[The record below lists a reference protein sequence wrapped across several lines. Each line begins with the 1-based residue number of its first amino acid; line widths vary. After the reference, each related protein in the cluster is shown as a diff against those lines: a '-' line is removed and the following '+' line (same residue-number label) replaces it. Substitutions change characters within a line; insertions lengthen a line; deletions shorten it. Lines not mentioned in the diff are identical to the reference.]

1 MIYITSEV
9 NVMDSKSIRTILS
22 DTAYVKQAGTKEEKQ
37 CAEYIKKLCRQMGL
51 VARTEEFSLDL
62 FQTHTERLTVDH
74 EEIACRGY
82 QGAPSGCACAK
93 LYYLQSTDAYSV
105 KKCKNKVVLIDHP
118 LNSDLY
124 KGLAQSGAKGIITY
138 SGNANF
144 PDDDIDIKRI
154 GFHTEPGAGIPVVNV
169 HIKSAFRLIKKQGK
183 ECCICL
189 EQSRHTAHSQNVILD
204 IAGESEKQIV
214 ITAHYD
220 TTALSVGAY
229 DNMSGSIA
237 LLYMAEHFAKR
248 KNKLSLRLVWCGGE
262 ELGLLGSL
270 EYCHA
275 HSSELENTVLNINLD
290 MIGAVMGEFTAFSCA
305 DEKMKASLESF
316 LKRHR
321 FGGAVQYKIRSSDSN
336 SFIHFGVP
344 AVSFARYAPSTLA
357 QTHTRYDT
365 ANILSPKSLLRDMK
379 IITAFVED
387 LLCDFESFAPITIS
401 QEIKTAVEK
410 YMAKKIYPARLAN
423 MERKE

>member
-1 MIYITSEV
+1 M
-9 NVMDSKSIRTILS
+9 MDSRSIRKILS
-22 DTAYVKQAGTKEEKQ
+22 DTAYIKRAGTEEEKR
-37 CAEYIKKLCRQMGL
+37 CAEYIKDLCRQMEL
-51 VARTEEFSLDL
+51 SARSEEFPLDL
-62 FQTHTERLTVDH
+62 FQTHTERLTVDN

-82 QGAPSGCACAK
+82 WGLQGGTASAK
-93 LYYLQSTDAYSV
+93 LHYLQSTDAYSV
-105 KKCKNKVVLIDHP
+105 KRCKNKIVLIDHP

-124 KGLAQSGAKGIITY
+124 KRLVQSGAKGIITY

-144 PDDDIDIKRI
+144 PDDDIDIRRI
-154 GFHTEPGAGIPVVNV
+154 GFHTEPGNEIPVVNV
-169 HIKSAFRLIKKQGK
+169 HIKSAFQLIKKQGK
-183 ECCICL
+183 ECYICL
-189 EQSRHTAHSQNVILD
+189 EQSRYTAHSQNIILD
-204 IAGESEKQIV
+204 IPGESEKQIV

-229 DNMSGSIA
+229 DNMSSCVA
-237 LLYMAEHFAKR
+237 LLYIAEHFAKR

-275 HSSELENTVLNINLD
+275 HSAELENTVLNINLD

-336 SFIHFGVP
+336 SFIYFGVP
-344 AVSFARYAPSTLA
+344 AVSFARYAPNSLA
-357 QTHTRYDT
+357 QIHTRYDT

-387 LLCDFESFAPITIS
+387 LLRDFERFTPITIS
-401 QEIKTAVEK
+401 EEIKTSVEK
-410 YMAKKIYPARLAN
+410 YIEKKIYPAWLRSEN
-423 MERKE
+423 K